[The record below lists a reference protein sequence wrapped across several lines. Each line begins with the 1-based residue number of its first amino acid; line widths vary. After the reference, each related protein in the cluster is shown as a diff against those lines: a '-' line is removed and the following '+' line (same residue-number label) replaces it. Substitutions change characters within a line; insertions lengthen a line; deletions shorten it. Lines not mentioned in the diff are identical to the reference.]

1 MKGIN
6 LLTVSQLNLYVKSLF
21 EGDFRLREVY
31 IRGEISNYSAHYRS
45 GHAYFTLKDEN
56 AAVKAVLFRR
66 YREQLLFEPQDGMRV
81 IVRGQVS
88 VYEKDGV
95 YQLYAWELQPDG
107 IGALHLAF
115 EQLKA
120 RLSAEGLFD
129 PQRKKPL
136 PRYPETI
143 GVITS
148 PTGAVIQDICNVI
161 SRRYPCVRIRLYP
174 VSVQGAE
181 AAGQIRRALEQA
193 NVDGKCDLLILA
205 RGGGSL
211 EDLWPFND
219 EKLARAIAAS
229 RLPVVSAVGHET
241 DYTISDFVSDLRAP
255 TPSAAAELVTPQAT
269 QLALQLKISREAL
282 NEMLRKRLSF
292 ERERLA
298 QLQSGV
304 HAAAAQKLL
313 NSRER
318 LDFDQKALL
327 ASGGRLLESKRRR
340 LELAAA
346 KLSAIDPMKVL
357 ARGYTITMSGNEI
370 RTSAAALREG
380 EHISTRF
387 HDGEVFS
394 IVERAVLL
402 SEASPEKENGE
413 KA

>member
-66 YREQLLFEPQDGMRV
+66 YREQLPFEPQDGMRV

-88 VYEKDGV
+88 VYEKGGV

-181 AAGQIRRALEQA
+181 SAGQIRRALEQA

-255 TPSAAAELVTPQAT
+255 TPSAAAELVTPQAA

-282 NEMLRKRLSF
+282 NEMLRKRLSS

-318 LDFDQKALL
+318 LESDRKALL